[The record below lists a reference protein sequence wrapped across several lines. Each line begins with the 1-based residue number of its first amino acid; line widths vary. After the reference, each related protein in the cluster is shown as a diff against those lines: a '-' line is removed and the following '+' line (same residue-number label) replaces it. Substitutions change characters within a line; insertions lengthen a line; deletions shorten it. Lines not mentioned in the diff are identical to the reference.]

1 AYGHIGIAIAT
12 AIGGYVNAA
21 LQWRWLQQRGV
32 LALDAQKFRHELSLM
47 LLVSGAAAV
56 AMLACSLVLPYPM
69 EAVLP
74 VRLIWVAVVMGV
86 GGAVFVAGM
95 ERTGVLQLRALLK
108 AFRNR
113 KKQAPLVTAAE

>member
-1 AYGHIGIAIAT
+1 
-12 AIGGYVNAA
+12 
-21 LQWRWLQQRGV
+21 
-32 LALDAQKFRHELSLM
+32 
-47 LLVSGAAAV
+47 
-56 AMLACSLVLPYPM
+56 MLACSLVLPYPM

-113 KKQAPLVTAAE
+113 KKQAPLVTAAD